1 MVRVKGTDRLELR
14 NKLNASEHTKPMDIA
29 QLNIDHGLT
38 DQLKVV
44 EGKGGFPF
52 IEINNTR
59 ASAVISVYS
68 GQVLSF
74 RPKSEAQDV
83 MFLSDKAY
91 YQSGKAIKGG
101 IPICWPWF
109 GPDPDGLGRAAHGF
123 VRNRMWN
130 MVRSLTT
137 ADGDTQ
143 VTLSLSDTPETQS
156 IWPQAFELILVVTVG
171 ESLTVELIT
180 RNQGDTPFMLT
191 QALHTY
197 FNVGDINQVQVLGLD
212 GITFLDKTK
221 GGVETMQVGAV
232 TISQEV
238 DRVYTNVAATELVI
252 ADISLDRRICITAQ
266 GSKTAIVW
274 NPWVD
279 ITAGMADLEDADYQ
293 RLICVETANAAD
305 DIVAVAPG
313 SEVRL
318 VANYRVERG

>member
-1 MVRVKGTDRLELR
+1 
-14 NKLNASEHTKPMDIA
+14 MDIA
-29 QLNIDHGLT
+29 QLNTDHGLA
-38 DQLKVV
+38 DQLKFV

-52 IEINNTR
+52 IEINNAK

-74 RPKSEAQDV
+74 RPKSETHDV

-91 YQSGKAIKGG
+91 YQTGKAIKGG
-101 IPICWPWF
+101 VPICWPWF
-109 GPDPDGLGRAAHGF
+109 GSDPESLGRAAHGF

-137 ADGDTQ
+137 TDGDTQ
-143 VTLSLSDTPETQS
+143 VTLSLSDTPETQA

-180 RNQGDTPFMLT
+180 HNRGELPFSVT

-197 FNVGDINQVQVLGLD
+197 FQVGDITEVQVFGLD
-212 GITFLDKTK
+212 GVKFLDKTD
-221 GGVETMQVGAV
+221 GGIEKNQIGAV
-232 TISQEV
+232 TINEEV
-238 DRVYTNVAATELVI
+238 DRVYTNVTATELVI
-252 ADISLDRRICITAQ
+252 ADPKFDRRICITAQ

-305 DIVAVAPG
+305 DVVTVTPG
-313 SEVRL
+313 SEARL
-318 VANYRVERG
+318 VANYRVVRGLR